1 MRYNLS
7 IQQNA
12 LAAEQQLKHLI
23 KKGAKIELTEK
34 RSRRTLSQNAYL
46 HLILSWWG
54 LEYGYTLEE
63 SKQYFKELNEDYY
76 YYKKKGK
83 TFVRSTSG
91 VDTKEM
97 TVHIEKFRDWSVQNG
112 LYLPAPNEQQQI
124 KSIQNQLKVYGNK
137 QYL

>member
-12 LAAEQQLKHLI
+12 LAAKEQLKHLI

-34 RSRRTLSQNAYL
+34 RSRRTIPQNAYL

-63 SKQYFKELNEDYY
+63 SKQYFKELNKDYY
-76 YYKKKGK
+76 YYEKKGK

-91 VDTKEM
+91 IDTKEM
-97 TVHIEKFRDWSVQNG
+97 TVHIEKFRDWSAQNG

-124 KSIQNQLKVYGNK
+124 DSMINQLNIYGNK
-137 QYL
+137 KHL

>member
-1 MRYNLS
+1 MKYNLQ
-7 IQQNA
+7 IQQNV

-63 SKQYFKELNEDYY
+63 SKQYFKELNKDYY
-76 YYKKKGK
+76 YYEKKGK

-91 VDTKEM
+91 IDTKEM
-97 TVHIEKFRDWSVQNG
+97 TVHIEKFRNWSVQNG

-124 KSIQNQLKVYGNK
+124 KSIQNQLEVYGNK

>member
-12 LAAEQQLKHLI
+12 LAAKEQLQHLI

-34 RSRRTLSQNAYL
+34 RARRTIPQNAYL

-54 LEYGYTLEE
+54 LSHGYTLEE
-63 SKQYFKELNEDYY
+63 SKQYFKALNKSYY
-76 YYKKKGK
+76 YYEKKGK
-83 TFVRSTSG
+83 TFVKSTSG

-97 TVHIEKFRDWSVQNG
+97 TIHIDKFRDWSAQNG
-112 LYLPAPNEQQQI
+112 LYIPAPNEQQQI
-124 KSIQNQLKVYGNK
+124 ESIENQLNAYGNK